1 MLCRMIH
8 IQYLGVR
15 KMDLLEKLLLNIK
28 NIAKD
33 NGLDAY
39 IIGTKK
45 VIDSTEYGSTYI
57 DDGRLLKIAPLHNK
71 KSVLLE
77 IELDS
82 NQQLRLYKHR
92 TPSLTKSYRGRSVRP
107 NWVLDFIK
115 ANSYQETEISKD
127 LGNRNEIAF
136 PLPSS
141 NGDEGR
147 SYFVNVDSIF
157 CKQCGGDGGLNNR
170 CPRCGGN
177 GLEPTM

>member
-1 MLCRMIH
+1 MIN
-8 IQYLGVR
+8 IQYWGVI

-28 NIAKD
+28 DIAKE

-45 VIDSTEYGSTYI
+45 VIDSTEYGPTYI
-57 DDGRLLKIAPLHNK
+57 DDGRLLKIAPLDNK

-82 NQQLRLYKHR
+82 KQLLRLYKHR
-92 TPSLTKSYRGRSVRP
+92 TSSLTRTYRGRLVRP

-115 ANSYQETEISKD
+115 ANSYRETEISKD

-141 NGDEGR
+141 DVDEVK

-170 CPRCGGN
+170 CTRCGGN
-177 GLEPTM
+177 GLEPSM